1 MTNHSGKFISTVSQ
15 KETETTLEEMTKA
28 IPAAPGTSILQY
40 VEEYFGR
47 YWWLWLVLILIIK
60 INRK

>member
-1 MTNHSGKFISTVSQ
+1 MTNNSGKFISTVSN
-15 KETETTLEEMTKA
+15 KETEITLEAMTKA
-28 IPAAPGTSILQY
+28 IPSAPGSSILQY

-60 INRK
+60 INKK